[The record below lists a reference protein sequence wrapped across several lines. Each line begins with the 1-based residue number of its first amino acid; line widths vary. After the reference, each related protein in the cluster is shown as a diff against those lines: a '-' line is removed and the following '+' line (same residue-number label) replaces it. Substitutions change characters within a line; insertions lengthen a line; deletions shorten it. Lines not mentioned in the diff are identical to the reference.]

1 MGELKSIIIVIAAIG
16 LTASMAGQF
25 YTSMLSSQGHN
36 ATEVNTLRETSES
49 EYIDIIGNSSEILET
64 QQQQQETNIFTIAN
78 VFLSTGYA
86 VVSLIIST
94 PTTIMAM
101 MGDIQTIIGISII
114 PEEFIIFIQVVVII
128 TIFFA
133 LAKFLSGRVST

>member
-25 YTSMLSSQGHN
+25 YSGMLSGQGHN

-133 LAKFLSGRVST
+133 LAKFLSGRAST